1 MSTDRGPAAVVDWSS
16 IRRGTIVKQ
25 SSLIR
30 SGIGL
35 VLGLAMA
42 ATACGG
48 NSNSTS
54 GTKVGGILVVGRT
67 ADIDLLDPHKAT
79 AFQTVQSL
87 EQIYDTLVGFDKNLN
102 LIPRLA
108 TKWTYSDGNQTVT
121 LNLRTGVKF
130 QDGTPFSSADVA
142 ASLTRILDPKTAAV
156 ARSNIALISSVDT
169 PDANTV
175 ILHLSSPNVAVVTA
189 MADDNTAILSAKDIA
204 AGTVNT
210 APNGT
215 GPFKFS
221 KWTPN
226 QQLELV
232 RNPTYWGPKPPLD
245 GITFRVIPDEN
256 SVVSGLESG
265 NIQLGVL
272 SDPLAAK
279 QAQSGGLHIDK
290 TPQLNYHVFQLNAN
304 RPVLKDVNI
313 RLAIACAIDRKQV
326 LDTAALGEGAVTGP
340 ITSPAYLSDPADR
353 PCPTRD
359 VTKAKAYMATAGKTG
374 GITLDAIVETGEYA
388 TAVNE
393 MQSVQAQLKDI
404 NVTLNVE
411 ILESGA
417 YVQRWLAANFDAA
430 IALNGGRPDPETMY
444 GRYFTSTGSLNK
456 VAAYSSSTL
465 DTLFQQ
471 GRTEPDVTKRKAIYK
486 QISEQLEQN
495 APWVWMFTGYNYNV
509 ETTKVHGF
517 TPMSNGS
524 LIFLRETSLG

>member
-1 MSTDRGPAAVVDWSS
+1 
-16 IRRGTIVKQ
+16 VKHH
-25 SSLIR
+25 SMIR

-35 VLGLAMA
+35 VLGLVMA
-42 ATACGG
+42 VTACGG
-48 NSNSTS
+48 NSSSNSTIKIG
-54 GTKVGGILVVGRT
+54 GTLVVGRT

-87 EQIYDTLVGFDKNLN
+87 EQIYDTLVGFDKDLN

-108 TKWTYSDGNQTVT
+108 TKWTYSDSNQTVT
-121 LNLRTGVKF
+121 LNLRTGVTF
-130 QDGTPFSSADVA
+130 QDGTAFSSADVA
-142 ASLTRILDPKTAAV
+142 ATLARILDPKTAAV
-156 ARSNIALISSVDT
+156 ARSNLALISKVET

-175 ILHLSSPNVAVVTA
+175 ILRLSSPNVAVVTA

-204 AGTVNT
+204 AGTVDKT
-210 APNGT
+210 PNGT

-256 SVVSGLESG
+256 SVVSALESG
-265 NIQLGVL
+265 NVQLGVL

-279 QAQSGGLHIDK
+279 AAQSGGLTIDK
-290 TPQLNYHVFQLNAN
+290 TPQLNYHVFQLNAS
-304 RPVLKDVNI
+304 RPVLKDVNV

-326 LDTAALGEGAVTGP
+326 LDTAALSEGAVTGP
-340 ITSPAYLSDPADR
+340 ITSPAYLSDPNDR
-353 PCPTRD
+353 PCPSRD
-359 VTKAKAYMATAGKTG
+359 LTKAKAYMATAGKTA

-456 VAAYSSSTL
+456 VAAYSSPTL
-465 DTLFQQ
+465 DALFQQ

-486 QISEQLEQN
+486 QISEALEQN

-509 ETTKVHGF
+509 MTTKVHGF

>member
-1 MSTDRGPAAVVDWSS
+1 
-16 IRRGTIVKQ
+16 VKHN
-25 SSLIR
+25 SMIR

-48 NSNSTS
+48 NSTSNSTTKIG
-54 GTKVGGILVVGRT
+54 GTLVVGRT

-87 EQIYDTLVGFDKNLN
+87 EQIYDTLVGFDKDLN
-102 LIPRLA
+102 LVPRLA

-142 ASLTRILDPKTAAV
+142 ATLARILDPKTAAV
-156 ARSNIALISSVDT
+156 ARSNLALISKVET

-175 ILHLSSPNVAVVTA
+175 ILRLSSPNVAVVTA
-189 MADDNTAILSAKDIA
+189 MADDNTAILSAKDIT
-204 AGTVNT
+204 AGSVDK

-215 GPFKFS
+215 GPFKFL

-256 SVVSGLESG
+256 SVVSALESG
-265 NIQLGVL
+265 NVQLGVL

-279 QAQSGGLHIDK
+279 QAQSGGLQIDK
-290 TPQLNYHVFQLNAN
+290 APQLNYHVFQLNAS
-304 RPVLKDVNI
+304 RPALKDINV

-340 ITSPAYLSDPADR
+340 ITSPAYKSDPNDR
-353 PCPTRD
+353 PCPSRD
-359 VTKAKAYMATAGKTG
+359 LTKAKAFMTTAGLSG

-393 MQSVQAQLKDI
+393 MQNVQAQLKDI

-417 YVQRWLAANFDAA
+417 YVKRWLAADFDAA

-456 VAAYSSSTL
+456 VAAFSSTKL
-465 DTLFQQ
+465 DDLFQQ

-486 QISEQLEQN
+486 LLSEELEKN
-495 APWVWMFTGYNYNV
+495 APWVWLFTGYNYNV
-509 ETTKVHGF
+509 TTNRVHGF

>member
-1 MSTDRGPAAVVDWSS
+1 MSTDRGPAAVVDSSS
-16 IRRGTIVKQ
+16 IQRGTIVKQ
-25 SSLIR
+25 SSIIR
-30 SGIGL
+30 SGVGLLIGI
-35 VLGLAMA
+35 AMA
-42 ATACGG
+42 ATACG
-48 NSNSTS
+48 NSNPTSTN
-54 GTKVGGILVVGRT
+54 VGGILVVGRT

-130 QDGTPFSSADVA
+130 QDGTAFSSADVA
-142 ASLTRILDPKTAAV
+142 ATLTRILDPKTAAV
-156 ARSNIALISSVDT
+156 ARSNIALISSVET

-189 MADDNTAILSAKDIA
+189 MADGNTAILSAKDIA

-279 QAQSGGLHIDK
+279 SAQAGGLHIDK
-290 TPQLNYHVFQLNAN
+290 TPQLSYHVFQLNAN
-304 RPVLKDVNI
+304 RPVLKDVNV
-313 RLAIACAIDRKQV
+313 RLAISCAIDRKQV

-340 ITSPAYLSDPADR
+340 ITSPAYLSDPSDR

-359 VTKAKAYMATAGKTG
+359 LTKAKAYMATAGKSG

-411 ILESGA
+411 TLESGA

-456 VAAYSSSTL
+456 VAAYSSSSL
-465 DTLFQQ
+465 DSLFQQ

-517 TPMSNGS
+517 TPMSTGS

>member
-1 MSTDRGPAAVVDWSS
+1 MKNSSS
-16 IRRGTIVKQ
+16 IQRGTSVKH
-25 SSLIR
+25 SSIIR

-35 VLGLAMA
+35 VLGVAMA
-42 ATACGG
+42 VTACGG
-48 NSNSTS
+48 NSGSTS
-54 GTKVGGILVVGRT
+54 GTKIGGTLVVGRT

-87 EQIYDTLVGFDKNLN
+87 EQIYDTLVGFDKDLN

-108 TKWTYSDGNQTVT
+108 TKWTYSNGNQTVT

-142 ASLTRILDPKTAAV
+142 ASLARILDPKTAAV
-156 ARSNIALISSVDT
+156 ARSNLALISKVET

-175 ILHLSSPNVAVVTA
+175 ILTLSSPNVAVVTA

-215 GPFKFS
+215 GPFKFL

-256 SVVSGLESG
+256 SVVSALQSG
-265 NIQLGVL
+265 NVQLGVL

-279 QAQSGGLHIDK
+279 QAQAGGLHIDK
-290 TPQLNYHVFQLNAN
+290 TPQLSYHVFQLNAS
-304 RPVLKDVNI
+304 RSALKDVNV

-340 ITSPAYLSDPADR
+340 ITSPAYLSDPSDR
-353 PCPTRD
+353 PCPSRD
-359 VTKAKAYMATAGKTG
+359 LTKAKAYMATAGKTS

-417 YVQRWLAANFDAA
+417 YVKRWLAADFDAA

-444 GRYFTSTGSLNK
+444 GRYFTSNGSLNK
-456 VAAYSSSTL
+456 VAAYNSSTL
-465 DTLFQQ
+465 DSLFQQ

-486 QISEQLEQN
+486 QISEELEKN

>member
-1 MSTDRGPAAVVDWSS
+1 
-16 IRRGTIVKQ
+16 
-25 SSLIR
+25 
-30 SGIGL
+30 
-35 VLGLAMA
+35 
-42 ATACGG
+42 
-48 NSNSTS
+48 
-54 GTKVGGILVVGRT
+54 
-67 ADIDLLDPHKAT
+67 
-79 AFQTVQSL
+79 
-87 EQIYDTLVGFDKNLN
+87 
-102 LIPRLA
+102 
-108 TKWTYSDGNQTVT
+108 
-121 LNLRTGVKF
+121 
-130 QDGTPFSSADVA
+130 
-142 ASLTRILDPKTAAV
+142 
-156 ARSNIALISSVDT
+156 
-169 PDANTV
+169 
-175 ILHLSSPNVAVVTA
+175 
-189 MADDNTAILSAKDIA
+189 
-204 AGTVNT
+204 
-210 APNGT
+210 T
-215 GPFKFS
+215 GPFKFH

-256 SVVSGLESG
+256 SVVSALQSG
-265 NIQLGVL
+265 NVQLGVL

-279 QAQSGGLHIDK
+279 QAQAGGLHIDK
-290 TPQLNYHVFQLNAN
+290 TPQLSYHVFQLNAS
-304 RPVLKDVNI
+304 RSALKDVNV

-340 ITSPAYLSDPADR
+340 ITSPAYLSDPNDR
-353 PCPTRD
+353 PCPSRD
-359 VTKAKAYMATAGKTG
+359 LTKAKAYMATAGKTS

-417 YVQRWLAANFDAA
+417 YVKRWLAADFDAA

-444 GRYFTSTGSLNK
+444 GRYFTSNGSLNK
-456 VAAYSSSTL
+456 VAAYNSSTL
-465 DTLFQQ
+465 DSLFQQ

-486 QISEQLEQN
+486 QISEELEKN